1 MLGLDPGNNKRR
13 RTSTQEPLSG
23 FIPGWRA
30 FARIGAVEGVG
41 LTDEKED
48 LREFDRKGLT
58 VEERR
63 RAIARKYG
71 KVEQP

>member
-1 MLGLDPGNNKRR
+1 MSSKTKTAPTGAFRYTVGR
-13 RTSTQEPLSG
+13 
-23 FIPGWRA
+23 RA
-30 FARIGAVEGVG
+30 FARIGAIDGVR
-41 LTDEKED
+41 LTDEMEED

-71 KVEQP
+71 KFEQP